1 MFEKRLPLNAQC
13 AIPILGLG
21 TWQIAD
27 GEDCYQSVRDAL
39 EVGYRHIDTA
49 QGYQNEASV
58 GRAIKDSKIPR
69 EDIFVTTKLE
79 SHIKTYDGA
88 HAAFNKS
95 LKELDMAYVDL
106 FIIHAPWPWSDMG
119 SDHKKG
125 NIEAWKAMEEIYES
139 GRAKAIGVSNFSPD
153 DIQNLLDHTR
163 IKPMANQISLFVGNP
178 QTETLEYC
186 ALKEILIIAYSPLA
200 IGYALN
206 DPFIV
211 KMAQK
216 YKVTPAQ
223 LLICYTIEKGAATL
237 PKTTKKERM
246 IENAQVD
253 FSLEKEDFKTL
264 DAYRNDPRRWE

>member
-139 GRAKAIGVSNFSPD
+139 GRAKAIGVSNFSQD

-178 QTETLEYC
+178 QTETLDYC
-186 ALKEILIIAYSPLA
+186 ALKEIPIIAYSPLA

-211 KMAQK
+211 EMAQK
-216 YKVTPAQ
+216 YRVTPAQ
-223 LLICYTIEKGAATL
+223 LLIRYTIEKGAATL